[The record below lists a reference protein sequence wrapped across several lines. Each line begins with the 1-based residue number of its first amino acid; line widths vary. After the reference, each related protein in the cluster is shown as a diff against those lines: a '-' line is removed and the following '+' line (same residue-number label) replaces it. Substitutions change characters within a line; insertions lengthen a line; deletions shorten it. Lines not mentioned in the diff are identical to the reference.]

1 MVTDRKPLRIYY
13 AAGPGNVIGTY
24 RLWKE
29 GQDDPSQVN
38 MTISGSFLD
47 GCRKFGDQA
56 YVACQLVQESS
67 YDESQGWGAA
77 LQAALLPLRVASRR
91 WSYAKSGVSLG
102 WPNHA
107 RHARIAAPARVHPG
121 LRTSWAV
128 HSNGSPNHAEIQKN

>member
-1 MVTDRKPLRIYY
+1 MMVTDRKPLRIYY

-77 LQAALLPLRVASRR
+77 LQAA
-91 WSYAKSGVSLG
+91 
-102 WPNHA
+102 
-107 RHARIAAPARVHPG
+107 RVHSG
-121 LRTSWAV
+121 LRMAWAV
-128 HSNGSPNHAEIQKN
+128 HSSGSPSHAEIQKN